1 MTMSQADFLADALN
15 CGSALVGKSSLGQ
28 QQNTRNDVWSA
39 FCQTLLTPAEIG
51 SPELRKYTERLRD
64 IDRIYAASLVYASA
78 QPAERRKALAMY
90 FTPPFLSEYVL
101 DRLEHFDVDFVTGR
115 FIDPSAGGASF
126 IGPIASRM
134 RTNGAA
140 PKKVLAS
147 LTGIEIDPALAEFA
161 RVAATSVIEQDA
173 AEVVVTGNGLE
184 LGELGTYDAVIGNPP
199 YRVLS
204 RAERECMP
212 IWAKETLG
220 TYRCAAHVC
229 DDANVPGNLRP
240 AKSPGSAGV
249 GGCSRRTSG
258 DSYLTFWQAISG

>member
-1 MTMSQADFLADALN
+1 
-15 CGSALVGKSSLGQ
+15 
-28 QQNTRNDVWSA
+28 
-39 FCQTLLTPAEIG
+39 
-51 SPELRKYTERLRD
+51 
-64 IDRIYAASLVYASA
+64 
-78 QPAERRKALAMY
+78 MY

-101 DRLEHFDVDFVTGR
+101 DRLEHFDVDFGTGR

-249 GGCSRRTSG
+249 GGYSRRTSG
-258 DSYLTFWQAISG
+258 DSYLTFW